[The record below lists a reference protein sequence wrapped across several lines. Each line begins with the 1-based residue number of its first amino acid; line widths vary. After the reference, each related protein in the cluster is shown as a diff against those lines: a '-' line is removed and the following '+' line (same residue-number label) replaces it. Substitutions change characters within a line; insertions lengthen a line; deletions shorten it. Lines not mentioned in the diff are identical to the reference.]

1 MTIKQPTI
9 FFRAMVLAAQGI
21 FFNALFLTYLISPK
35 SVHRFVGHLEEEACL
50 TYSRAIVEYERG
62 WIPEWEGVNAP
73 AIAIVSDENAL
84 GVLENQ
90 LS

>member
-1 MTIKQPTI
+1 M
-9 FFRAMVLAAQGI
+9 
-21 FFNALFLTYLISPK
+21 
-35 SVHRFVGHLEEEACL
+35 
-50 TYSRAIVEYERG
+50 EYERG